1 MDELRDASM
10 LLLETAGLR
19 TALESAVD
27 ALPAA
32 VQCQGVEGLH
42 ALATLPETLEMAT
55 AEEYSAALYDAY
67 TATIAAGTSWV
78 QLLSLLGR
86 PCLRLLHVL
95 TLAIAPTARDAA
107 LHLGR
112 EAWVAAVLV
121 AREAWAQPR
130 LIAAAAAAL
139 VALLLAWRLVA
150 WLGRRRYIARA
161 HAALGRARG
170 AVRRQYEA
178 FLQET
183 RRRSQWLGW
192 LLATSLPHAGY
203 VLGCVG
209 AVRLAER
216 MGVRARV
223 QPLLWGAT
231 PLLATYAPAVRT
243 LFSLNMPA
251 DTQHWLRFWV
261 VWACACAA
269 VQLWLQMLGWVGFAA

>member
-10 LLLETAGLR
+10 LLLETAGPWLR
-19 TALESAVD
+19 SALESAVD

-32 VQCQGVEGLH
+32 VQCQGAEGLH

-86 PCLRLLHVL
+86 PCVRLLHVL

-130 LIAAAAAAL
+130 LIAAAVAAL

-150 WLGRRRYIARA
+150 WLGRRRYIAR
-161 HAALGRARG
+161 
-170 AVRRQYEA
+170 Y
-178 FLQET
+178 
-183 RRRSQWLGW
+183 
-192 LLATSLPHAGY
+192 P
-203 VLGCVG
+203 
-209 AVRLAER
+209 
-216 MGVRARV
+216 
-223 QPLLWGAT
+223 
-231 PLLATYAPAVRT
+231 
-243 LFSLNMPA
+243 
-251 DTQHWLRFWV
+251 
-261 VWACACAA
+261 
-269 VQLWLQMLGWVGFAA
+269 

>member
-1 MDELRDASM
+1 MAHGPTQGHPKATQTSMDELRDASM
-10 LLLETAGLR
+10 LLLEPWLR
-19 TALESAVD
+19 SALESAVD

-150 WLGRRRYIARA
+150 WLGRRRYIAR
-161 HAALGRARG
+161 
-170 AVRRQYEA
+170 Y
-178 FLQET
+178 
-183 RRRSQWLGW
+183 
-192 LLATSLPHAGY
+192 P
-203 VLGCVG
+203 
-209 AVRLAER
+209 
-216 MGVRARV
+216 
-223 QPLLWGAT
+223 
-231 PLLATYAPAVRT
+231 
-243 LFSLNMPA
+243 
-251 DTQHWLRFWV
+251 
-261 VWACACAA
+261 
-269 VQLWLQMLGWVGFAA
+269 